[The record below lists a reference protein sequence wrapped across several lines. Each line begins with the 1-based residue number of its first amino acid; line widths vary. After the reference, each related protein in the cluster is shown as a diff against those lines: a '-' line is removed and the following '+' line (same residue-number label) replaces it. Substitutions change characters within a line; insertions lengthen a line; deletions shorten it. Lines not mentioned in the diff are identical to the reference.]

1 MKYSMVEYVTALQV
15 ILEEHRETVDQTV
28 INVIMV
34 ILLVE
39 FVYVIMDLKTRM
51 VHVFQ
56 FHQIL
61 VKNTAIKINLDNAFV
76 YQDMSKE
83 MENALLETLALHT
96 VILTVKE
103 FVNVGQIIRNLME
116 STALDAQ
123 QARFGSMANV
133 QQLVELMN
141 KSIQLQVN
149 ANVILDSE
157 YMMESAIIVLPTSLY

>member
-1 MKYSMVEYVTALQV
+1 MFV
-15 ILEEHRETVDQTV
+15 IL
-28 INVIMV
+28 
-34 ILLVE
+34 
-39 FVYVIMDLKTRM
+39 DLKSEM
-51 VHVFQ
+51 ENVFQ
-56 FHQIL
+56 FHQIH
-61 VKNTAIKINLDNAFV
+61 VKKTAIEINLDNAFV
-76 YQDMSKE
+76 YQDLSKE
-83 MENALLETLALHT
+83 MENVLLETLVLHI

-103 FVNVGQIIRNLME
+103 FANVGQIIKNLME

-123 QARFGSMANV
+123 QVRSGSTVNV